1 MPKVLTVES
10 EKEVRGGGH
19 VNLILKIMGQRRRH
33 HLDHLEF
40 QIAIL
45 WQFIET
51 GQFCEMSAVVAVV
64 CNRSSQMVL

>member
-10 EKEVRGGGH
+10 EKDVRGGGGH

-51 GQFCEMSAVVAVV
+51 GP
-64 CNRSSQMVL
+64 SQQVSFVKCLQWSL